1 MNDTIAAISTAQGIG
16 AISIIR
22 VSGDDSINIVNR
34 VFSCDLSM
42 VKSHT
47 IHYGYIID
55 NGALVDEVLVSVMRA
70 PKTFTKEDVVEIKI
84 SELRSNPYQPR
95 QTFDQEKLVE
105 LANSIKE
112 FGVLEPIIVTKSIK
126 GYEIVAGERRTKA
139 CELVGIETIP
149 AIIKDFSDEEMM
161 QIALLENIQRENLS
175 AIEEAEAYNNLIKAL
190 NITQEEL
197 AKKIGK
203 SRSYVTNMLG
213 LLTLPESVK
222 YEILH
227 GYISMGHAKVL
238 SKLQDEELIKELVEK
253 IKNDHISVRELESIA
268 NNPNYKR
275 KKAIVRIKEPNP
287 FGYVEDALTDTIGNR
302 VRIKNKKIV
311 IPFNSER
318 DLERILN
325 VLKIEVKVD

>member
-1 MNDTIAAISTAQGIG
+1 METNKRKALGKGLEQLFSNESLYVNPLETLDEIAENT
-16 AISIIR
+16 
-22 VSGDDSINIVNR
+22 
-34 VFSCDLSM
+34 
-42 VKSHT
+42 
-47 IHYGYIID
+47 
-55 NGALVDEVLVSVMRA
+55 
-70 PKTFTKEDVVEIKI
+70 PKEDIVEIKV

-197 AKKIGK
+197 AKKISK

-268 NNPNYKR
+268 NNPDYKR

-318 DLERILN
+318 DLERILD

>member
-1 MNDTIAAISTAQGIG
+1 METNKRKALGKGLEQLFSNESLYVNPLETLDEIAENT
-16 AISIIR
+16 
-22 VSGDDSINIVNR
+22 
-34 VFSCDLSM
+34 
-42 VKSHT
+42 
-47 IHYGYIID
+47 
-55 NGALVDEVLVSVMRA
+55 
-70 PKTFTKEDVVEIKI
+70 PKEDIVEVKV

-268 NNPNYKR
+268 NNPDYKR

-318 DLERILN
+318 DLERILD

>member
-1 MNDTIAAISTAQGIG
+1 METNKRKALGKGLEQLFSNESLYVNPLETLDEIAENT
-16 AISIIR
+16 
-22 VSGDDSINIVNR
+22 
-34 VFSCDLSM
+34 
-42 VKSHT
+42 
-47 IHYGYIID
+47 
-55 NGALVDEVLVSVMRA
+55 
-70 PKTFTKEDVVEIKI
+70 PKEDIVEIKV

-253 IKNDHISVRELESIA
+253 IKNDHISVRELESIS
-268 NNPNYKR
+268 NNPDYKR

-318 DLERILN
+318 DLERILD